1 MTSYS
6 VKTYTRSI
14 FDDDFED
21 DSIDDFCDD
30 SLSVT
35 DVCSKQADMFVTLI
49 DNGIAVVDD
58 SYHMLGDAQ
67 IRVGYRA
74 VIDDN
79 DLNIIRVNLVH
90 IIAQGSRNL
99 KAYNIEVKAM
109 PETSTLYIS
118 IMPYMPFFTT
128 ILDMYDANKAQQIDA
143 LMQQTIDTLDKGWL
157 FKRLMNNNES

>member
-35 DVCSKQADMFVTLI
+35 DVCSEQADMFVTLI

-58 SYHMLGDAQ
+58 SYHRMGDAP

-90 IIAQGSRNL
+90 IIDQGSRNL
-99 KAYNIEVKAM
+99 KAYNIEVKAV
-109 PETSTLYIS
+109 PETNTLYIS

-143 LMQQTIDTLDKGWL
+143 LMQQAIDTLAKGWL
-157 FKRLMNNNES
+157 FKRLLDKNQS